1 MNDEKIKNINK
12 ERVALVL
19 IIPIFVGLFIGFVLT
34 RIGYASSSKSE
45 LPPDT
50 EPSLRILESHDSGVV
65 LELTVPEFIMEQ
77 LKINGETCHVPSIK
91 GYGETGTA
99 GQPRLPVKGV
109 MIGIHEGVEPVVE
122 VLEAQAESASQR
134 YQICPQDKPAFKID
148 LNGEIE
154 YLGVEVVPDEAVY
167 QTDRFMPEN
176 LVEVVSVGW
185 MRSQRVATLRL
196 QPFQYNPVSGELRY
210 FSRIVVRLT
219 YSGSVDQPA
228 RSPGVFI
235 DEGAFENILSHTL
248 LNYEQA
254 REWRSGSAVS
264 SQRIASQLNQSG
276 GSYKILVDQS
286 GIYKVSYEDL
296 MNAGVTVNELNELDP
311 RTFRLFNQDTEVAI
325 YVEGE
330 IDGRFAPD
338 EYLLFYG
345 QKLNT
350 KFSDVN
356 VYWLSWGV
364 MNGNRMPPVDGTP
377 SEGGIF
383 PKHYKTSMHLEE
395 DHIYQSDRP
404 SGLELDHWY
413 WDYVQTPSILTQT
426 FSAEL
431 SNISTEPV
439 SAMLRGKFN
448 SYSANPEHHVY
459 VYLNDKPVKDFYF
472 PNLGE
477 YLLDEDITQTTYL
490 TETTNIIKVE
500 IPTDTGS
507 PSQPSQ
513 AVLINWF
520 EIDYYD
526 TFVADNDLLWF
537 DGEEGEEMGTWE
549 NKLNVSGFK
558 SDDIW
563 VFDLTEPV
571 TPTLILSSTITASG
585 GSYEIIFE
593 HQITEEHHYLAL
605 TPSRWLSPTD
615 IFIDSPSSLK
625 ATTNGADYI
634 IITHKDFYT
643 DVIPLGSF
651 RQGQGYRTMVVDVQD
666 VYDEFN
672 DGVVDPSAIH
682 NFLEYAYDNWARPAP
697 LAVLLVGDGNYDPK
711 DNMGKGEVSYI
722 PPYLADVDYW
732 LGETAA
738 DNRYVTISGEDIL
751 PDMYLGRLPVKT
763 STEAADIVAKIL
775 SYEQNP
781 PLDGW
786 NMDVMFVA
794 DDNDPS
800 AGNFPV
806 LSDDIADNF
815 LPPSYTTD
823 KIYYRVTH
831 STPADVT
838 AAIIAGINQGR
849 LMVSYIGHASPY
861 WWGGEFFFDTLYY
874 RNDIDSLTNTD
885 RLSFFIP
892 MTCLE
897 GYFIRPGVPDGY
909 DVSSVGEKV
918 VRAPGKGAIASFSPT
933 GLGVSTGHDFL
944 EKGLFEAIFKNG
956 ANRVGL
962 ATTFAK
968 YYLYANTGGYRE
980 MIDTYILFGDPL
992 TKLHVDYHYYFP
1004 IVFK

>member
-1 MNDEKIKNINK
+1 MIKNINK
-12 ERVALVL
+12 GRVALVL
-19 IIPIFVGLFIGFVLT
+19 IIPIIVGLIIGIVLT
-34 RIGYASSSKSE
+34 RAGYARSSNSE

-50 EPSLRILESHDSGVV
+50 EPSLRILESYDSGMV
-65 LELTVPEFIMEQ
+65 LELTVPEYIMEQ
-77 LKINGETCHVPSIK
+77 VKINGETCHVPSIK

-109 MIGIHEGVEPVVE
+109 MIGIREGVEPVVE
-122 VLEAQAESASQR
+122 VLETQVEIASQR
-134 YQICPQDKPAFKID
+134 YQICPQDKPAYKMD

-154 YLGVEVVPDEAVY
+154 YQGVEMIPDEVVY

-196 QPFQYNPVSGELRY
+196 QPFQYNPVSGELRH

-219 YSGSVDQPA
+219 YSSSVDQPA

-235 DEGAFENILSHTL
+235 DEGEFEDILSHTL

-264 SQRIASQLNQSG
+264 SRRIASQLDQSG

-296 MNAGVTVNELNELDP
+296 LLIAGVPVNELNKLDP
-311 RTFRLFNQDTEVAI
+311 RTFRLLNQDTEVSI

-330 IDGRFAPD
+330 ADGIFAPD

-345 QKLNT
+345 QKINT

-356 VYWLSWGV
+356 VYWLSWGGE
-364 MNGNRMPPVDGTP
+364 MGNRMPFIDGTP
-377 SEGGIF
+377 GEGGIF
-383 PKHYKTSMHLEE
+383 PKHFKTSMHLEE
-395 DHIYQSDRP
+395 DHNYQSEHP
-404 SGLELDHWY
+404 SGIELDHWY
-413 WDYVQTPSILTQT
+413 WDYVQTPSELTKL

-439 SAMLRGKFN
+439 SATLRGKFN

-459 VYLNDKPVKDFYF
+459 VYLNDKLVEDFYY
-472 PNLGE
+472 PYLGE
-477 YLLDEDITQTTYL
+477 YLLDKEITQTTYL
-490 TETTNIIKVE
+490 TGTTNIIKVE
-500 IPTDTGS
+500 IPTGTGT
-507 PSQPSQ
+507 PSQ

-526 TFVADNDLLWF
+526 TFVAENDLLWF

-549 NKLNVSGFK
+549 SKLNVSGFN

-571 TPTLILSSTITASG
+571 TPTMILSSTITASG
-585 GSYEIIFE
+585 GSYDVNFE
-593 HQITEEHHYLAL
+593 HHITEEHHYLAL
-605 TPSRWLSPTD
+605 TPSGWLSPED
-615 IFIDSPSSLK
+615 IFLDSPSNLK
-625 ATTNGADYI
+625 AMTNGADYI
-634 IITHKDFYT
+634 IITHKDFFA
-643 DVIPLGSF
+643 DVLQLALF
-651 RQGQGYRTMVVDVQD
+651 RQGQGYITMVVDVQD

-672 DGVVDPSAIH
+672 GGVVDSAAIH
-682 NFLEYAYDNWARPAP
+682 DFLEYAYDNWERPAP

-711 DNMGKGEVSYI
+711 DNLEKGEVSYI

-763 STEAADIVAKIL
+763 SAEAADLVAKIL

-806 LSDDIADNF
+806 LSDDIADNY
-815 LPPSYTTD
+815 LPPSYNPD
-823 KIYYRVTH
+823 KIYYKVTH
-831 STPADVT
+831 SSPAEVT

-861 WWGGEFFFDTLYY
+861 WWGDEFFFDTVYY

-897 GYFIRPGVPDGY
+897 GYFIRPGVPDGN

-918 VRAPGKGAIASFSPT
+918 VRVAGKGAIASFSPT
-933 GLGVSTGHDFL
+933 GLGVSTGHDYL
-944 EKGLFEAIFKNG
+944 EKGLFEAIFNNG
-956 ANRVGL
+956 ANRVGR
-962 ATTFAK
+962 ATTLAK
-968 YYLYANTGGYRE
+968 YYLLANTGGYGE

-992 TKLHVDYHYYFP
+992 TRLHVEEKTFLPLIY
-1004 IVFK
+1004 K